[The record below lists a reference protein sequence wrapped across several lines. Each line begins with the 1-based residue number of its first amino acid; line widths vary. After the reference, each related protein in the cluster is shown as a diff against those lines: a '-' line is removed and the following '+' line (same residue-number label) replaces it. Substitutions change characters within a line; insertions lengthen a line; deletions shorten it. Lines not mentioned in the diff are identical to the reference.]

1 MIKTKMLAGVAML
14 ALTAVP
20 AWAQTPPTA
29 ANTAA
34 SDDTGPAEIIV
45 TAQKRKERLQDVPI
59 AVSVIS
65 GDQLA
70 RQGGVNIESAQY
82 LIPSVNIRK
91 QGTPL
96 NQTVFLRGIGT
107 ASASIAFE
115 PSVSTVIDGV
125 VFSRAGEAFTDLV
138 DIERLEVLRGPQ
150 GTLFGKNTSAGVLN
164 IVSKKP
170 GKDFGGYAEGS
181 YFFQN
186 GSEYRVRG
194 AVDVPLGQNVRSR
207 FTGFYGTYD
216 GNIFNDSASV
226 NRRVNGYRH
235 YGFRGIIEADVSDAV
250 KLTLIGDWRESK
262 DDCCAPVVVAPALL
276 ADGTPL
282 PNFLTRAAV
291 ALPPLSGTT
300 TRTVRQNTIT
310 RAEEK
315 AWGISLQADAQLG
328 GQTVTS
334 ITAYRKYD
342 TRELREGDFL
352 DRPYVGVNQV
362 SDDGPQIG
370 NTFSQELRIA
380 SPSGVKLE
388 YVAGLYYSRAE
399 TERTFTRSNI
409 NCSASTLPQ
418 LGGILTPCST
428 APGASTLTFPVGT
441 ANFGSIFKNVAAF
454 GQATWHVTGSLR
466 LIGGARFT
474 VDQLDT
480 FHSRRT
486 PVPGAS
492 NPPFDQGVFDS
503 ISPTFPAGNPAAA
516 NGIPFRQRVK
526 AENLS
531 GKVGIQYDLIKGSTA
546 YATYTRGYKGPA
558 LNVFFNLQPNGTA
571 PIAAETSN
579 AYEIG
584 LKNTLFGGRLV
595 FNLAAYY
602 TKYKNFQANNPD
614 FLFGQRIT
622 RFTNA
627 GDVST
632 RGFEAD
638 LIWRPINDLS
648 INGGLAYTDAKVD
661 RPQFT
666 PGVNVADVVPAG
678 TQLAYAPKWKGS
690 LGGEYRIRTGGFADV
705 ILGSQGSY
713 QSRQISNFVGNAFI
727 RNRST
732 IAPYGLV
739 DASIGIADSGD
750 RFRVTFQVK
759 NLFDTHFYAAISDGG
774 PLSGGNTG
782 SSSYVAIIPRD
793 ADRYFGVTARV
804 KFGAQ

>member
-1 MIKTKMLAGVAML
+1 MIKTLMLASVAAL
-14 ALTAVP
+14 ALNAAPALAQATAP
-20 AWAQTPPTA
+20 APP
-29 ANTAA
+29 AA
-34 SDDTGPAEIIV
+34 SPDNDAPADIVV
-45 TAQKRKERLQDVPI
+45 TAQKRSERLQDVPV
-59 AVSVIS
+59 AVSVVS
-65 GDQLA
+65 GDALA

-107 ASASIAFE
+107 SSASIAFE
-115 PSVSTVIDGV
+115 PSVTTVIDGV

-170 GKDFGGYAEGS
+170 GTDFGGYLEGS
-181 YFFQN
+181 YFFEN
-186 GSEYRVRG
+186 GSEYRMRG
-194 AVDVPLGQNVRSR
+194 AIDLPFSAKVRSR
-207 FTGFYGTYD
+207 VTGFYGTYD
-216 GNIFNDSASV
+216 GNIFNDAANV

-235 YGFRGIIEADVSDAV
+235 YGVRAIVEADVSDAV
-250 KLTLIGDWRESK
+250 KFTVIADYRESK
-262 DDCCAPVVVAPALL
+262 DDCCAPVVVAPALN
-276 ADGTPL
+276 ADGSVSQA
-282 PNFLTRAAV
+282 FLDRAAV
-291 ALPPLSGTT
+291 ALPSVNGLT
-300 TRTVRQNTIT
+300 TRSVRQNTIT

-315 AWGISLQADAQLG
+315 AWGVSFQADAELG

-352 DRPYVGVNQV
+352 DRPYVGINQV
-362 SDDGPQIG
+362 SDDGPQVG

-380 SPSGVKLE
+380 SPSRATLE
-388 YVAGLYYSRAE
+388 YVGGLYYSRAE
-399 TERTFTRSNI
+399 TERTFTRSNV
-409 NCSASTLPQ
+409 NCAASTLPTV
-418 LGGILTPCST
+418 GGGLIPCST
-428 APGASTLTFPVGT
+428 ATGVSTLTFPVGT

-454 GQATWHVTGSLR
+454 GQATYHVTPGFR
-466 LIGGARFT
+466 VIGGLRFT

-492 NPPFDQGVFDS
+492 NPPFDQGVIDS
-503 ISPTFPAGNPAAA
+503 ISPAFPAGNPAAA
-516 NGIPFRQRVK
+516 NGIPFRQRIS
-526 AENLS
+526 ADNLS
-531 GKVGIQYDLIKGSTA
+531 GKVGVQFDIMRGSTA

-558 LNVFFNLQPNGTA
+558 LNVFFNLQPNGIA

-579 AYEIG
+579 SYEIG
-584 LKNTLFGGRLV
+584 LKNSLLGGRLV
-595 FNLAAYY
+595 LNLAAFY
-602 TKYKNFQANNPD
+602 TKYSNFQANNPD

-632 RGFEAD
+632 RGVEAD
-638 LIWRPINDLS
+638 LIWRPGRDLTL
-648 INGGLAYTDAKVD
+648 NGGLAFTNARVD
-661 RPQFT
+661 NPQFT

-678 TQLAYAPKWKGS
+678 TTLAYAPRFKGS
-690 LGGEYRIRTGGFADV
+690 LGGEYRLRTQGFADV
-705 ILGSQGSY
+705 ILGTQGSY
-713 QSRQISNFVGNAFI
+713 QSSQISNFVGNAFI
-727 RNRST
+727 RNRSI

-739 DASIGIADSGD
+739 DASIGLADPGD

-759 NLFDTHFYAAISDGG
+759 NLFDKHFYAAIADGG
-774 PLSGGNTG
+774 PLSAGNTG
-782 SSSYVAIIPRD
+782 SSSYVAIIPRE
-793 ADRYFGVTARV
+793 ADRYFGLTARV
-804 KFGAQ
+804 NFRK

>member
-1 MIKTKMLAGVAML
+1 MTKTIMLASVAAF
-14 ALTAVP
+14 ALTGAP
-20 AWAQTPPTA
+20 AFAQGA
-29 ANTAA
+29 APVAA
-34 SDDTGPAEIIV
+34 TDENPAEIVV
-45 TAQKRKERLQDVPI
+45 TAQKRTERLQDVPV

-65 GDQLA
+65 GDALA

-107 ASASIAFE
+107 SSASIAFE

-170 GKDFGGYAEGS
+170 GKDFGGYLEGS

-194 AVDVPLGQNVRSR
+194 AVDLPMGDKVRSR
-207 FTGFYGTYD
+207 LTGFYGTYD
-216 GNIFNDSASV
+216 GNIFNEAANV
-226 NRRVNGYRH
+226 NQRVNGYRH
-235 YGFRGIIEADVSDAV
+235 YGVRGIVEADLSETV

-262 DDCCAPVVVAPALL
+262 DNCCAPVVVAPALN
-276 ADGTPL
+276 ADGSVYA
-282 PNFLTRAAV
+282 NFANRAAV
-291 ALPPLSGTT
+291 ALPPLLGTA
-300 TRTVRQNTIT
+300 TRRVRQNTVT

-315 AWGISLQADAQLG
+315 AWGISAQLDAELG

-352 DRPYVGVNQV
+352 DRPYVGINQV

-370 NTFSQELRIA
+370 NTFSQELRLA
-380 SPSGVKLE
+380 SPSGSKLE

-409 NCSASTLPQ
+409 NCSASTLPTV
-418 LGGILTPCST
+418 GGGLIPCST
-428 APGASTLTFPVGT
+428 AAGVSTLTFPLGT
-441 ANFGSIFKNVAAF
+441 ATFGSVFKNVAAF
-454 GQATWHVTGSLR
+454 GQATWHVADSLR
-466 LIGGARFT
+466 LIGGLRFT
-474 VDQLDT
+474 IDQLDT

-492 NPPFDQGVFDS
+492 NPPFDQGVIDS
-503 ISPTFPAGNPAAA
+503 ISPAFPAGNPAAA
-516 NGIPFRQRVK
+516 NGIPFRQSIK

-531 GKVGIQYDLIKGSTA
+531 GKAGIQYDITRGSTA

-558 LNVFFNLQPNGTA
+558 LNVFFNLQPNGIA
-571 PIAAETSN
+571 PIAAETSDS
-579 AYEIG
+579 YEIG
-584 LKNTLFGGRLV
+584 LKNSLFGGKLV
-595 FNLAAYY
+595 LNLAAYL

-638 LIWRPINDLS
+638 LIARPIPDLTVT
-648 INGGLAYTDAKVD
+648 GGLAYTDAKVD

-678 TQLAYAPKWKGS
+678 TQLAYAPKWKAS
-690 LGGEYRIRTGGFADV
+690 LGGEYRMRTGGFADV
-705 ILGSQGSY
+705 IVGVQESY
-713 QSRQISNFVGNAFI
+713 QSSQISNFVGNAFI
-727 RNRST
+727 RNRSV
-732 IAPYGLV
+732 IDAYGLV
-739 DASIGIADSGD
+739 DASLGLASADD

-759 NLFDTHFYAAISDGG
+759 NLFDRHFYAAIADGG
-774 PLSGGNTG
+774 PLSAGNTG
-782 SSSYVAIIPRD
+782 SSSYVAIIPRE
-793 ADRYFGVTARV
+793 ADRYFGLTARV
-804 KFGAQ
+804 KFGS

>member
-1 MIKTKMLAGVAML
+1 MTKTLMLAGVATL
-14 ALTAVP
+14 ALTGVP
-20 AWAQTPPTA
+20 ALAQTPAPDS
-29 ANTAA
+29 A
-34 SDDTGPAEIIV
+34 SDAPAEIVV
-45 TAQKRKERLQDVPI
+45 TAQKRTERLQDVPV
-59 AVSVIS
+59 AVSVVS
-65 GDQLA
+65 GDALA

-107 ASASIAFE
+107 SSASIAFE

-170 GKDFGGYAEGS
+170 GSTLGGYLECS
-181 YFFQN
+181 YFFEN

-194 AVDVPLGQNVRSR
+194 AIDVPFSATIRSR
-207 FTGFYGTYD
+207 LTGFYGTYD
-216 GNIFNDSASV
+216 GNIFNDSATV

-235 YGFRGIIEADVSDAV
+235 YGARAIIEADVSDTV
-250 KLTLIGDWRESK
+250 KFTVIGDYRESK
-262 DDCCAPVVVAPALL
+262 DNCCAPVVVAPALN
-276 ADGTPL
+276 ADGTV
-282 PNFLTRAAV
+282 FQTFVDRAAA
-291 ALPPLSGTT
+291 ALPPLQGQS
-300 TRTVRQNTIT
+300 TRRVRQNTIT

-315 AWGISLQADAQLG
+315 AWGVSFQADIELDG
-328 GQTVTS
+328 PTVTS

-352 DRPYVGVNQV
+352 DRVFVGINQV

-380 SPSGVKLE
+380 SPGGAKLE

-409 NCSASTLPQ
+409 NCSASTLAPV
-418 LGGILTPCST
+418 GGGLIPCST
-428 APGASTLTFPVGT
+428 AAGASTLTFPVGT

-454 GQATWHVTGSLR
+454 GQATWHVAPALR
-466 LIGGARFT
+466 LIGGLRFT
-474 VDQLDT
+474 IDQLDT
-480 FHSRRT
+480 FHIRRT
-486 PVPGAS
+486 PVAGAS
-492 NPPFDQGVFDS
+492 NPAFDQGVFDS
-503 ISPTFPAGNPAAA
+503 ISPAFPAGNPAAA
-516 NGIPFRQRVK
+516 NGIPYRQK
-526 AENLS
+526 ITANNLS
-531 GKVGIQYDLIKGSTA
+531 GKVGIQYDFTRGSTG

-571 PIAAETSN
+571 PIPAETSN
-579 AYEIG
+579 SYEVG
-584 LKNTLFGGRLV
+584 LKNSLFGGRLV
-595 FNLAAYY
+595 LNLAAFY

-627 GDVST
+627 GEVST

-638 LIWRPINDLS
+638 LIWRPSRDLTV
-648 INGGLAYTDAKVD
+648 NGGLAYTDAKVD
-661 RPQFT
+661 NPT
-666 PGVNVADVVPAG
+666 ISPGVNVADVVPAG
-678 TQLAYAPKWKGS
+678 TQLAYAPKFKGS
-690 LGGEYRIRTGGFADV
+690 LGGEYRLRTNGFADV
-705 ILGSQGSY
+705 VFGAQGSY
-713 QSRQISNFVGNAFI
+713 QSSQISNFVGNPFI
-727 RNRST
+727 RNRS
-732 IAPYGLV
+732 IIDPYGLV
-739 DASIGIADSGD
+739 DASIGIVDAND

-759 NLFDTHFYAAISDGG
+759 NLFDKHFYAAIADGG

-782 SSSYVAIIPRD
+782 SSSYAAIIPRE
-793 ADRYFGVTARV
+793 ADRYFGITARV
-804 KFGAQ
+804 NFGAK

>member
-1 MIKTKMLAGVAML
+1 MTKTLMLAGVAAL
-14 ALTAVP
+14 ALTARP
-20 AWAQTPPTA
+20 AFAQDA
-29 ANTAA
+29 APAA
-34 SDDTGPAEIIV
+34 SDDAPAEIVV
-45 TAQKRKERLQDVPI
+45 TAQKRTERLQDVPV

-65 GDQLA
+65 GDALA

-107 ASASIAFE
+107 SSASIAFE

-170 GKDFGGYAEGS
+170 GKEFGGYVEGS
-181 YFFQN
+181 YFFEN

-194 AVDVPLGQNVRSR
+194 AVDLPIGDKVRSR
-207 FTGFYGTYD
+207 LTAFSGTYD
-216 GNIFNDSASV
+216 GNIFNEAANV

-235 YGFRGIIEADVSDAV
+235 YGARGIIEADLSETV
-250 KLTLIGDWRESK
+250 KLTVIGDYRESK
-262 DDCCAPVVVAPALL
+262 DNCCAPVVVAPALN
-276 ADGTPL
+276 ADGSVNPG
-282 PNFLTRAAV
+282 FAGRAAV
-291 ALPPLSGTT
+291 ALPALRGTD
-300 TRTVRQNTIT
+300 TRRVRQNTIT

-315 AWGISLQADAQLG
+315 AWGVSAQLDAELG

-352 DRPYVGVNQV
+352 DRPYVGINQV
-362 SDDGPQIG
+362 SDDGPQVG

-380 SPSGVKLE
+380 SPGDQQLE

-409 NCSASTLPQ
+409 NCSASTLPTI
-418 LGGILTPCST
+418 GGGLIPCST
-428 APGASTLTFPVGT
+428 TAGASTLTFPVGT
-441 ANFGSIFKNVAAF
+441 ANFGSVFKNVAAF
-454 GQATWHVTGSLR
+454 GQATFHVVDSLR
-466 LIGGARFT
+466 LIGGLRFT
-474 VDQLDT
+474 IDQLDT
-480 FHSRRT
+480 FHIRRT

-492 NPPFDQGVFDS
+492 NPPFDQGVIDS

-516 NGIPFRQRVK
+516 NGIPYRQSIK

-531 GKVGIQYDLIKGSTA
+531 GKAGIQYDITRGSTA

-584 LKNTLFGGRLV
+584 LKNSLLGGKLV
-595 FNLAAYY
+595 LNFAGFY

-632 RGFEAD
+632 RGFEFDMIARPIAD
-638 LIWRPINDLS
+638 LTVT
-648 INGGLAYTDAKVD
+648 GGLAYTDAKVD
-661 RPQFT
+661 RAQLT
-666 PGVNVADVVPAG
+666 PGVNPADVVPAG
-678 TQLAYAPKWKGS
+678 TQLAYAPKWKAS
-690 LGGEYRIRTGGFADV
+690 LGGEYRVRTGGFADV
-705 ILGSQGSY
+705 IVGLQESY
-713 QSRQISNFVGNAFI
+713 QSSQISNFVGNAFI
-727 RNRST
+727 RNRSV
-732 IAPYGLV
+732 IDSYGLI
-739 DASIGIADSGD
+739 DASLGLSSADD
-750 RFRVTFQVK
+750 RYRITFQVK
-759 NLFDTHFYAAISDGG
+759 NLLDRSFYAAISDGG
-774 PLSGGNTG
+774 PLSAGNTG
-782 SSSYVAIIPRD
+782 SSSYVAIIPRE
-793 ADRYFGVTARV
+793 ADRYFGLTARV
-804 KFGAQ
+804 KFGE

>member
-1 MIKTKMLAGVAML
+1 MTKTMMLAGVAAL
-14 ALTAVP
+14 ALTPFP
-20 AWAQTPPTA
+20 AYAQASA
-29 ANTAA
+29 AAPA
-34 SDDTGPAEIIV
+34 SDATAEAGPADIIV
-45 TAQKRKERLQDVPI
+45 TAQKRSERLQDVPV
-59 AVSVIS
+59 AVSVVS

-107 ASASIAFE
+107 SSASIAFE

-170 GKDFGGYAEGS
+170 GADFGGYVEGS

-194 AVDVPLGQNVRSR
+194 AVDVPLGANVRSR
-207 FTGFYGTYD
+207 LTGFYGTYD
-216 GNIFNDSASV
+216 GNIINDAANV

-235 YGFRGIIEADVSDAV
+235 YGVRGIIEADISSTV
-250 KLTLIGDWRESK
+250 KLTLIGDYRESK
-262 DDCCAPVVVAPALL
+262 DNCCAPVVVGPARN
-276 ADGTPL
+276 ADGTPYQ
-282 PNFLTRAAV
+282 NFLDRAAV
-291 ALPPLSGTT
+291 ALPALLGTN
-300 TRTVRQNTIT
+300 TRTVRQNTVT

-315 AWGISLQADAQLG
+315 AYGGSAQFDIELG
-328 GQTVTS
+328 GPTVTS

-352 DRPYVGVNQV
+352 DRPYVGINQV

-380 SPSGVKLE
+380 SPAKAQLE
-388 YVAGLYYSRAE
+388 YVAGLYYSRAD
-399 TERTFTRSNI
+399 TQRTFTRSNI
-409 NCSASTLPQ
+409 NCSASTLATVGAG
-418 LGGILTPCST
+418 LIPCST
-428 APGASTLTFPVGT
+428 TAGVSTLTFPLGT
-441 ANFGSIFKNVAAF
+441 ATFGSVFKNVAAF
-454 GQATWHVTGSLR
+454 GQATFHATGSLR
-466 LIGGARFT
+466 LIGGLRFT
-474 VDQLDT
+474 IDQLDT

-486 PVPGAS
+486 PVAGAS
-492 NPPFDQGVFDS
+492 NPPFDQGVIDS
-503 ISPTFPAGNPAAA
+503 ISTAFPAGNPAAA
-516 NGIPFRQRVK
+516 NGIPFRQSIK

-531 GKVGIQYDLIKGSTA
+531 GKAGIQYDILRGSTA

-579 AYEIG
+579 SYEIG
-584 LKNTLFGGRLV
+584 LKNSLFGGRLIL
-595 FNLAAYY
+595 NLAGYY

-627 GDVST
+627 GEVST

-638 LIWRPINDLS
+638 LIWRPVNDLTV
-648 INGGLAYTDAKVD
+648 NGGLAYTDAKVD
-661 RPQFT
+661 NPQFT
-666 PGVNVADVVPAG
+666 AGVNVADVVPAG

-705 ILGSQGSY
+705 ILGSQGSF
-713 QSRQISNFVGNAFI
+713 QSSQISNFVGNAFI
-727 RNRST
+727 RGRST

-739 DASIGIADSGD
+739 DASIGLADRD
-750 RFRVTFQVK
+750 DQFRVTFQVK

-774 PLSGGNTG
+774 PLSAGNTG
-782 SSSYVAIIPRD
+782 SSSYVAIIPRE
-793 ADRYFGVTARV
+793 ADRYFGITARV
-804 KFGAQ
+804 KFGN